1 MGLFSR
7 RKRTE
12 HVTVVVDET
21 NVQVA
26 IDSIGDAKTA
36 ALKEIRDATR
46 KLETV
51 TDEAKTERGRLEAAV
66 ATARRR
72 GRGRW

>member
-26 IDSIGDAKTA
+26 INNIGHAKAA
-36 ALKEIRDATR
+36 ALKEIHDATR
-46 KLETV
+46 KLESATA
-51 TDEAKTERGRLEAAV
+51 EAKAERGRLEAAV

-72 GRGRW
+72 GQGRW

>member
-51 TDEAKTERGRLEAAV
+51 TDEAKIERGRLEAAV